1 MASLSQIKEGIKHPG
16 KSLQYLVLGKKNYEI
31 LQNLRNHSCTS
42 GITPS
47 SPLES
52 RMIIPTDIH
61 EHLSTLYMLTVEF
74 NLKKIL
80 ELGTRTGESTIA
92 LLEAAKEI
100 GGNVTSI
107 DIDPCLEAKKLITNT
122 NLEDHWNFIQGNDL
136 SIQWNKEI
144 DHLFIDTSH
153 TYEQTIAELTK
164 FVPFVKP
171 GGIIT
176 LHDIISCPEVLS
188 AINDYLHDKK
198 NIKLIGTTSIG
209 TTYEILLVIE

>member
-1 MASLSQIKEGIKHPG
+1 MASLSQIKEGLTHPG
-16 KSLQYLVLGKKNYEI
+16 KTLQYLVLGKEKYEI
-31 LQNLRNHSCTS
+31 LQNLKNHSCTS
-42 GITPS
+42 GIKPS

-80 ELGTRTGESTIA
+80 ELGTRTGESTVA
-92 LLEAAKEI
+92 LLEAAKKI

-107 DIDPCLEAKKLITNT
+107 DIDSCLDAKKLVTSVH
-122 NLEDHWNFIQGNDL
+122 LEDCWNFIQGDDL
-136 SIQWNKEI
+136 AVKWDGEI

-171 GGIIT
+171 GGIVT

-188 AINDYLHDKK
+188 AINDYLRDKK
-198 NIKLIGTTSIG
+198 NIKFYKFFNNNGLG
-209 TTYEILLVIE
+209 ILKINS